1 MKKKDNLY
9 TIFGS
14 SGFFGS
20 NLHKSLKEKKK
31 KIFIPKKNEYSFKKN
46 LGNVIYCIGT
56 SESIKD
62 PKNALTANLEILS
75 KILINNKFKTFT
87 YLSSIRVYSKSSK
100 TKESDKIIFNY
111 NEKGVYFKSLKLAAE
126 SLCLQMN
133 NPKIKIIRL
142 ANVFGDYFSD
152 QIYLLP
158 SLLRQSITKKKID
171 ITINKSSRKNYIHI
185 NEAIDVI
192 LKIINRSK
200 YQIYNVASDKQIS
213 LGQISKIIQ
222 KLTNC
227 KITYKNSNI
236 VFNEPKINIQR
247 IKKEFDFKP
256 KVKFENEMHKIIK
269 NYKRPKHA

>member
-1 MKKKDNLY
+1 M
-9 TIFGS
+9 
-14 SGFFGS
+14 
-20 NLHKSLKEKKK
+20 
-31 KIFIPKKNEYSFKKN
+31 
-46 LGNVIYCIGT
+46 
-56 SESIKD
+56 
-62 PKNALTANLEILS
+62 EILS
-75 KILINNKFKTFT
+75 KLLINNKFKTFT

-100 TKESDKIIFNY
+100 TKESDKIIFNH
-111 NEKGVYFKSLKLAAE
+111 NERGVYFKSLKLAGE

-158 SLLRQSITKKKID
+158 SLLRQSITKKKIN
-171 ITINKSSRKNYIHI
+171 ITINKSSRKNYIYI

-200 YQIYNVASDKQIS
+200 HQIYNVASDKQIS